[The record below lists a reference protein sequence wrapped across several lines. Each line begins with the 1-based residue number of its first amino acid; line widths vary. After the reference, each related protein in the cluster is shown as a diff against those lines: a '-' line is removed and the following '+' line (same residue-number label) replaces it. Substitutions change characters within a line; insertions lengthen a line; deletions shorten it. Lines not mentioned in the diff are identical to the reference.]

1 MTNGVIVDKKY
12 NRQIITV
19 RFPISA
25 MAANP
30 EYGNRNSWNSSHP
43 YKYQI
48 DGPLEMDSK
57 KLFFWSFYCYP
68 DNSEASKLIT
78 LKAGDYIT
86 TQGLCSVKGKAAILR
101 SKNNINQSYGTW
113 K

>member
-1 MTNGVIVDKKY
+1 MKY
-12 NRQIITV
+12 SGQIITV

-57 KLFFWSFYCYP
+57 KLFSGV
-68 DNSEASKLIT
+68 SIAIQ
-78 LKAGDYIT
+78 I
-86 TQGLCSVKGKAAILR
+86 ILR
-101 SKNNINQSYGTW
+101 LVNL
-113 K
+113 